1 LEVTSFSLHW
11 DKKLEVIFVTTIFP
25 IYGVDNVGKLSF
37 IVMDGSFNV
46 DRCDE
51 STLAFLNLYLTRA
64 IC

>member
-37 IVMDGSFNV
+37 IVMDGSFNNMNS
-46 DRCDE
+46 CDE
-51 STLAFLNLYLTRA
+51 STLAFLSLLLTKA
-64 IC
+64 I